1 MAYAEKKKK
10 KEAINSENLPLGAV
24 NSVVVAFLSPSF
36 SGRRKKDII
45 HEFNPHTEETLFLLS
60 HCLSQRR
67 WGHRYTFFL
76 LLLLLPC
83 LSIPSFFDKL
93 DCRRLLR
100 KRGKE
105 EEEEEEECRNS
116 KFSLFPFFFLPLFR
130 KYISIK
136 ATSEPGRL
144 Q

>member
-1 MAYAEKKKK
+1 MQKKRK
-10 KEAINSENLPLGAV
+10 KEAINFKNLFLGAV

-45 HEFNPHTEETLFLLS
+45 HEFNPHTEKTPFVLS

-76 LLLLLPC
+76 LLLLLLPC

-93 DCRRLLR
+93 DCCRLLR

-116 KFSLFPFFFLPLFR
+116 KFSLFPFFFFLLLFR

-136 ATSEPGRL
+136 AASEPGR
-144 Q
+144 